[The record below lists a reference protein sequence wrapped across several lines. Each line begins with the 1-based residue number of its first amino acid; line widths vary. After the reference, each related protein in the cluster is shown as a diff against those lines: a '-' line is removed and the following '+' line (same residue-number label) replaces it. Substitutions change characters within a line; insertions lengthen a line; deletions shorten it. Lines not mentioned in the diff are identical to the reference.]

1 MPNDQ
6 STQYDTGKITPP
18 KVVHFSFPPDRHYLN
33 TFKSVSMCFYNR
45 LLPII
50 SLQGFSGV
58 MGTLQAGHWLLFFNH
73 KSIQT
78 EQNTWL
84 LMHMTGWRTF
94 EKETLLLVQG
104 NSHNQNLNR
113 FSLEQTNRCS
123 RVQQQVL

>member
-1 MPNDQ
+1 MISHSASCSSVAPLIYIMPNDQ

-18 KVVHFSFPPDRHYLN
+18 TVVHFSFPPDRHYLN
-33 TFKSVSMCFYNR
+33 TFKSLSMCFYNR
-45 LLPII
+45 PLPII

-94 EKETLLLVQG
+94 EKG
-104 NSHNQNLNR
+104 NTA
-113 FSLEQTNRCS
+113 FSTG
-123 RVQQQVL
+123 QQS

>member
-1 MPNDQ
+1 
-6 STQYDTGKITPP
+6 
-18 KVVHFSFPPDRHYLN
+18 
-33 TFKSVSMCFYNR
+33 MCFYNR
-45 LLPII
+45 PLPII

-94 EKETLLLVQG
+94 EKRNTT
-104 NSHNQNLNR
+104 
-113 FSLEQTNRCS
+113 FSTGQQSSPES
-123 RVQQQVL
+123 QQV